1 MKTQM
6 NFPLIILVV
15 TMALGFTSLA
25 QQQPPDEATRQI
37 IESCATSAN
46 MPARESGTRPT
57 SEQKQLF
64 EACLTE
70 QNVQLPPRPRHRP
83 NSGHCEKTSQPASTG
98 QQTTEGS
105 LEIE

>member
-25 QQQPPDEATRQI
+25 KPQPPDEATRQI
-37 IESCATSAN
+37 IESCASSAN
-46 MPARESGTRPT
+46 MPTRESGTKPT
-57 SEQKQLF
+57 SEQRQIF

-70 QNVQLPPRPRHRP
+70 QNVQLPPRPRHHP
-83 NSGHCEKTSQPASTG
+83 KSGICDKTSQPA
-98 QQTTEGS
+98 TEGT
-105 LEIE
+105 LELE

>member
-1 MKTQM
+1 MKTQI
-6 NFPLIILVV
+6 NFPLIMLLV

-25 QQQPPDEATRQI
+25 QQQPPDEASRQI
-37 IESCATSAN
+37 IESCAVTAN
-46 MPARESGTRPT
+46 MPSRDSGTKPT
-57 SEQKQLF
+57 SEQKQIF

-83 NSGHCEKTSQPASTG
+83 NAGNCEKSLQPSSG

>member
-1 MKTQM
+1 MKTQI

-25 QQQPPDEATRQI
+25 QQQPPDEATHQI
-37 IESCATSAN
+37 IDACAVTAN
-46 MPARESGTRPT
+46 MPSRDSGTRPT
-57 SEQKQLF
+57 TEQKQIF

-83 NSGHCEKTSQPASTG
+83 RNENCEKISQPAKG

>member
-1 MKTQM
+1 MKTQI

-37 IESCATSAN
+37 IDACAVTAN
-46 MPARESGTRPT
+46 MLSLDSGTRPT
-57 SEQKQLF
+57 TEQKQIF

-83 NSGHCEKTSQPASTG
+83 RAENCEKTSQPSTG

>member
-15 TMALGFTSLA
+15 TMALGLTSLA
-25 QQQPPDEATRQI
+25 KPQPPDEVTRQI

-46 MPARESGTRPT
+46 MPTRDSGTRPT
-57 SEQKQLF
+57 SEQKQIF

-70 QNVQLPPRPRHRP
+70 QNVQLPPRPHHRP
-83 NSGHCEKTSQPASTG
+83 KSGNCEKTSQPSTE